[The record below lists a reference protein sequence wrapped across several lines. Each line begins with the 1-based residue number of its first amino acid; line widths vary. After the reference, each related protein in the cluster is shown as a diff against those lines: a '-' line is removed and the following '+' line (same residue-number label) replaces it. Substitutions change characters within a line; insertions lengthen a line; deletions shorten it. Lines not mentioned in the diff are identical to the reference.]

1 MSPFSTPVLGSA
13 ALVTSP
19 ALWDAIVEQ
28 SLPLDQA
35 LVRYLVAVA
44 ICWVLIGM
52 LAEFALKPPPRPEAS
67 EGNAG
72 GETTVMDAVEGD
84 PLPQ

>member
-13 ALVTSP
+13 ALLTSP

-44 ICWVLIGM
+44 ICWALLGL
-52 LAEFALKPPPRPEAS
+52 LAEFALKPPPREPA
-67 EGNAG
+67 AD
-72 GETTVMDAVEGD
+72 GETTALDAVEGD

>member
-44 ICWVLIGM
+44 ICWCLLGL
-52 LAEFALKPPPRPEAS
+52 LAEFALKPPPRS
-67 EGNAG
+67 EPAA
-72 GETTVMDAVEGD
+72 GETAALDAVEGD